1 MTEPKWIM
9 IREVSG
15 DLIAESLRGLL
26 EAQGIPVYLNQEG
39 AGRAYGLNVG
49 SLGSTQILVPEEFE
63 NQALKV
69 LSAYDHGQF
78 EDEHFSLDL
87 GDEDDPDSPE

>member
-1 MTEPKWIM
+1 MTDSKWIM

-15 DLIAESLRGLL
+15 DLIAETLRGLL

-49 SLGSTQILVPEEFE
+49 ALGVTEILVPAEFE
-63 NQALKV
+63 QDALKV

-78 EDEHFSLDL
+78 EDEQDFPAE
-87 GDEDDPDSPE
+87 GNEEDQS